1 MDRFKRFSLNFLMPL
16 MMVSLSWICVSNAA
30 GMAEQ
35 ITRVYKVERVF
46 DAISRSK
53 IANTGALILEA
64 GHAYVLVEATSTEKA
79 AIARLGFSIAPPT
92 RDEGKM
98 LSFPVTDS
106 NYHDYSEMVAEI
118 QQAEIDHPAIFK
130 LYNLGTSAEGRTI
143 WAGKLSDKVEKDE
156 SEPEVLLTHH
166 QHAREHL
173 TVEQALYTL
182 KMLTQEYT
190 VDPQITR
197 LVNDREIWIIFD
209 MNPDGGEY
217 DIATGTYRSW
227 RKNRQPNVKTKT
239 IGSDLNRNW
248 DYLWGCCNSSKAK
261 PNSPTYHGD
270 ASFSEPETKVVRDF
284 VNSRVLN
291 GKQQIKVAIDF
302 HSYSE
307 LILWPYSH
315 TLADAP
321 SDMSQDDHD
330 VLVAMGKKMAKLN
343 GYAPKQW
350 SDMYI
355 ADGTLND
362 WLYGVHGILNY
373 TFEMAPK
380 TEADGGFYPSDD
392 VIPKEAARNRVAI
405 LYLMAQAACPYSAI
419 GKKAQYCDTVTT
431 NFYSPG
437 DDAAVIRDAGDNNGY
452 DVSPVNA
459 YTHQKANAVD
469 INSGTNNSLICD
481 DKGKDKHNFYD
492 YFINIPKEVIVKGI
506 EVKLYAKADS
516 VAGKPHICTQLSWD
530 GGLTWTTPKLT
541 DTLTTGT
548 RAYTLGGVLDTWGRT
563 WTSNDL
569 AHHNFKVRLSNVAGT
584 TVRDFSLDWLAVR
597 VRYQPDL

>member
-1 MDRFKRFSLNFLMPL
+1 MSRFKHFLVFFLIPL
-16 MMVSLSWICVSNAA
+16 LSVSLFSIGISQAA
-30 GMAEQ
+30 ALTKQ
-35 ITRVYKVERVF
+35 TSSVYKVERVF
-46 DAISRSK
+46 NAINRSK

-64 GHAYVLVEATSTEKA
+64 GHAYVLVEATLSEKK
-79 AIARLGFSIAPPT
+79 AIAQLGFSIAPPT
-92 RDEGKM
+92 QDEGK
-98 LSFPVTDS
+98 LLASLATDS
-106 NYHDYSEMVAEI
+106 AYHDYAEMVAEI

-130 LYNLGTSAEGRTI
+130 LFNLGLSAEGRTI
-143 WAGKLSDKVEKDE
+143 WAGKISDKVEKDE
-156 SEPEVLLTHH
+156 PEPEVLLAHH

-182 KMLTQEYT
+182 KMLTREYG
-190 VDPQITR
+190 VNQQITR

-217 DIATGTYRSW
+217 DTATGSYRSW
-227 RKNRQPNVKTKT
+227 RKNRQLNAKSKAL
-239 IGSDLNRNW
+239 GSDLNRNW
-248 DYLWGCCNSSKAK
+248 DYVWGCCDGSKAV
-261 PNSPTYHGD
+261 PSSPTYHGD
-270 ASFSEPETKVVRDF
+270 TGFSAPETKVVRDF

-307 LILWPYSH
+307 LILWPYSY
-315 TLADAP
+315 TLADVP
-321 SDMSQDDHD
+321 VDMTKDDHD

-380 TEADGGFYPSDD
+380 TQAQGGFYPSDD
-392 VIPKEAARNRVAI
+392 VIPKETARNRAAI
-405 LYLMAQAACPYSAI
+405 LYLMAQAACPYSEI

-431 NFYSPG
+431 GFYSPG
-437 DDAAVIRDAGDNNGY
+437 DDAAVSRDAGDNNGY
-452 DVSPVNA
+452 DISPINA
-459 YTHQKANAVD
+459 YSHQKVSAID
-469 INSGTNNSLICD
+469 INSGTGKGLTCD
-481 DKGKDKHNFYD
+481 DKGKDRHDFYD
-492 YFINIPKEVIVKGI
+492 YFINIPKEAKIKGI

-516 VAGKPHICTQLSWD
+516 ALDQPHICTQLSWD
-530 GGLTWTTPKLT
+530 GGQTWTAPKLT
-541 DTLTTGT
+541 STLTTSLQ
-548 RAYTLGGVLDTWGRT
+548 AYTLGGILDTWGRT

-569 AHHNFKVRLSNVAGT
+569 ANNNFKVRLTNVAGSPL
-584 TVRDFSLDWLAVR
+584 RDFSLDWLAVR
-597 VRYQPDL
+597 VKY